1 MNPQELD
8 KRIRDD
14 FKIFLQLVWSELNL
28 PKPTRA
34 QYAIADYLQHGPKR
48 LQIQAFRGVGKSYIT
63 SAYVLWELYKDPN
76 KKIICISASKERA
89 DNTSIFMQRLI
100 TDVRWL
106 SHLQPEPD
114 ARWSRVSFDV
124 GGCVP
129 TQAPSVKSVG
139 ITGNMTGSRAD
150 IMLFDDVE
158 VPNNSATDM
167 QREKLLQLCSEAESI
182 LIPKEESRILYLG
195 TPQTVFTVYRK
206 LAERNYKP
214 FVWTSRYPRELAG
227 YADDLAPQLVSDLE
241 KDPDL
246 AWQPTDTRFR
256 EVDLLQREASMGR
269 SNYMLQFQLDTT
281 LSDAEKFPLKFADL
295 VVTPLGNEVSEKYT
309 WSSDPRFM
317 VTTLNPVGLPGD
329 RFYAP
334 MAIAPGVVDYAETIV
349 SVDPSGRGTDET
361 VACVLSQSNGYI
373 FLREMRAYR
382 DGYSDDTLSDIVRLG
397 KMHKATSL
405 LIESNFGDGMVA
417 ELFKK
422 HLMQQQAGMTVEETR
437 ATVRKEE
444 RILDTLEPIFNQHKL
459 VVDPKVFEWDYASN
473 PKEAPEKRLGYMLMT
488 QISRLC
494 REKGAIRHDD
504 RVDALAQGVQ
514 YFLDAMSISADKE
527 IARRAYEEWSARE
540 QAFVDNPRLATD
552 FLVLGKSFRD
562 IPKSP
567 KVYNW

>member
-1 MNPQELD
+1 
-8 KRIRDD
+8 
-14 FKIFLQLVWSELNL
+14 
-28 PKPTRA
+28 
-34 QYAIADYLQHGPKR
+34 
-48 LQIQAFRGVGKSYIT
+48 
-63 SAYVLWELYKDPN
+63 
-76 KKIICISASKERA
+76 
-89 DNTSIFMQRLI
+89 
-100 TDVRWL
+100 
-106 SHLQPEPD
+106 
-114 ARWSRVSFDV
+114 
-124 GGCVP
+124 
-129 TQAPSVKSVG
+129 
-139 ITGNMTGSRAD
+139 
-150 IMLFDDVE
+150 
-158 VPNNSATDM
+158 
-167 QREKLLQLCSEAESI
+167 
-182 LIPKEESRILYLG
+182 
-195 TPQTVFTVYRK
+195 
-206 LAERNYKP
+206 
-214 FVWTSRYPRELAG
+214 
-227 YADDLAPQLVSDLE
+227 
-241 KDPDL
+241 
-246 AWQPTDTRFR
+246 
-256 EVDLLQREASMGR
+256 
-269 SNYMLQFQLDTT
+269 MLQFQLDTT